1 MIQFFISIVVF
12 YLFFIV
18 GSNIEFQNF
27 KSELRNLKF
36 ISIINLLHLTLLPLV
51 AICLFWAAS
60 LDPIMGTGLLLIAA
74 APIGAMSNYYV
85 NLARGD
91 LAIAVLFTGTTSLLS
106 FITAPLICLL
116 IAGFLVHETI
126 GSIPFG
132 QILRHTIPNVFAPV
146 AAGMAARFWMRDW
159 IVGWQRQMEMVG
171 LAAVLALVATVLA
184 SQVGDVAV
192 SMVGS
197 AILLSAVFT
206 ILLLGAGWCVAWL
219 TAPVMRQR
227 RTIGLMMGFPA
238 RNIGLSTLLAANV
251 FVKIELAAFGAIFFV
266 TQLLMLVPLALWL
279 RRSAAEAPNQ
289 GIIRP

>member
-1 MIQFFISIVVF
+1 M
-12 YLFFIV
+12 
-18 GSNIEFQNF
+18 
-27 KSELRNLKF
+27 
-36 ISIINLLHLTLLPLV
+36 
-51 AICLFWAAS
+51 
-60 LDPIMGTGLLLIAA
+60 
-74 APIGAMSNYYV
+74 
-85 NLARGD
+85 
-91 LAIAVLFTGTTSLLS
+91 
-106 FITAPLICLL
+106 
-116 IAGFLVHETI
+116 
-126 GSIPFG
+126 
-132 QILRHTIPNVFAPV
+132 
-146 AAGMAARFWMRDW
+146 
-159 IVGWQRQMEMVG
+159 
-171 LAAVLALVATVLA
+171 ALVATVLA